1 MVTKEQM
8 QRLGRVRET
17 LRTDRE
23 RWDSLWLSI
32 AKRISPYHGDWSD
45 SSPTSEG
52 MVDIRDNFDNTA
64 MKASNR
70 LADGIQ
76 GYACGRTISWFRL
89 AYEREDLNEVDE
101 YKKYLQKSEKIMY
114 KDLAKSNFYDEC
126 RSFIKCGADFGTA
139 IMLRENN
146 NKRNLP
152 CYRTLHPKNAL
163 IQENAFG
170 EVDTLFRDF
179 WLSTEDIKDYFKGCL
194 LPSQISQCEELTKLW
209 KIIHYVAASTRYQ
222 LDIKGKEPYV
232 SLYYAEIDKEFPI
245 KEERFKYKP
254 FYAWRWARSYIGD
267 IWGVDAPGMLELAN
281 ANQLNG
287 MQKDKFR
294 LSQLTARPPIKR
306 TEGLLVNF
314 VPGGLIDIRSGQD
327 FQPQP
332 ITGNLAWLTDDIKSM
347 KDSTRETYYSDFFLV
362 LTENIDRMKTATEV
376 AGLQDEKSALLSSF
390 FGRLATEFLEP
401 VLEDLFA
408 SEITFKKLDAPPSAI
423 ASSDLA
429 VDFISPLAMIQKRAH
444 ELSTTKAFMAEIL
457 PLAEIRPDV
466 LDKIDIDKYV
476 DVVADAG
483 SVNQKVIR
491 KDSDVADIR
500 KARIDQQNALAK
512 QQMQIEQAKAG
523 AEVYSLG
530 GKAPEK
536 GSASA
541 QMQK

>member
-8 QRLGRVRET
+8 QRLQRVRET
-17 LRTDRE
+17 LKTERE
-23 RWDSLWLSI
+23 RWDSLWLDI
-32 AKRISPYHGDWSD
+32 ARRISPYHGDWSD

-52 MVDIRDNFDNTA
+52 MVDLRENFDNTA

-89 AYEREDLNEVDE
+89 AYETEELNTVDE
-101 YKKYLQKSEKIMY
+101 YKSYLQDSEKLMY

-170 EVDTLFRDF
+170 EVDTLFREF
-179 WLSTEDIKDYFKGCL
+179 WLSTEDVKDYFDG
-194 LPSQISQCEELTKLW
+194 LPLPQLIKICDVQTKMW
-209 KIIHYVAASTRYQ
+209 KIIHYVGASTRYK
-222 LDIKGKEPYV
+222 LSIKGKDPYV
-232 SLYYAEIDKEFPI
+232 SLYWAEIDNEFPI
-245 KEERFKYKP
+245 KEERFEYKP

-267 IWGVDAPGMLELAN
+267 IWGVDAPGMIELSN
-281 ANQLNG
+281 AKQLNG

-294 LSQLTARPPIKR
+294 ISQLTARPPIKR

-314 VPGGLIDIRSGQD
+314 VPGGLIDVRAGQD

-332 ITGNLAWLTDDIKSM
+332 ITGNLAWLTDDIEKMKSA
-347 KDSTRETYYSDFFLV
+347 TRETYYSDFFLV

-408 SEITFKKLDAPPSAI
+408 SEIKFKKLELPPAGL
-423 ASSDLA
+423 AGKDLA
-429 VDFISPLAMIQKRAH
+429 IDFVSPLAMIQKRAH

-457 PLAEIRPDV
+457 PLADLRPDI
-466 LDKIDIDKYV
+466 LDKVDIDKYV
-476 DVVADAG
+476 DVVAEAG
-483 SVNQKVIR
+483 SVNQRVIR
-491 KDSDVADIR
+491 KDDDVKKIR
-500 KARIDQQNALAK
+500 DARAQLQMQMAQ
-512 QQMQIEQAKAG
+512 QQMQLEAAKTG
-523 AEVYSLG
+523 ADVYAKGS
-530 GKAPEK
+530 KAPEA
-536 GSASA
+536 GSATA

>member
-1 MVTKEQM
+1 MV
-8 QRLGRVRET
+8 
-17 LRTDRE
+17 
-23 RWDSLWLSI
+23 SLN
-32 AKRISPYHGDWSD
+32 
-45 SSPTSEG
+45 
-52 MVDIRDNFDNTA
+52 DNFDNTA

-89 AYEREDLNEVDE
+89 AYEMEDLNEVDE
-101 YKKYLQKSEKIMY
+101 YKKYLQKSEKVMY

-139 IMLRENN
+139 VMLRENN

-152 CYRTLHPKNAL
+152 CYRTLHPKNVL

-170 EVDTLFRDF
+170 EVDTLFREF
-179 WLSTEDIKDYFKGCL
+179 WLSTEDVKDYFDG
-194 LPSQISQCEELTKLW
+194 LPLPQQIKDCDVQTQMW
-209 KIIHYVAASTRYQ
+209 KINHYVAVSTRYK
-222 LDIKGKEPYV
+222 LSIKGKDPYV
-232 SLYYAEIDKEFPI
+232 SLYWADIDNEFPI
-245 KEERFKYKP
+245 KEERFEYKP

-267 IWGVDAPGMLELAN
+267 IWGVDAPGMIEISN
-281 ANQLNG
+281 TKQLNG

-314 VPGGLIDIRSGQD
+314 VPGGLIDVRAGQD

-332 ITGNLAWLTDDIKSM
+332 VTGNLAWLTDDIEKM
-347 KDSTRETYYSDFFLV
+347 KEATRETYYSDFFLV

-408 SEITFKKLDAPPSAI
+408 SEIKFRKLESPPSDI
-423 ASSDLA
+423 ADSKLA
-429 VDFISPLAMIQKRAH
+429 VDFVSPLAMIQKRAH

-457 PLAEIRPDV
+457 PLAEVRPDI
-466 LDKIDIDKYV
+466 LDKVDLDQYV
-476 DVVADAG
+476 NVVAEAG

-491 KDSDVADIR
+491 KDQDVADIR
-500 KARIDQQNALAK
+500 KARADLQMQMAK
-512 QQMQIEQAKAG
+512 QQMELEAAKTG
-523 AEVYSLG
+523 ADVYAKGS
-530 GKAPEK
+530 KAPEK
-536 GSASA
+536 GSATE